1 MLFSLQSEIR
11 SLPMKRYIYY
21 NSKGVRNEQKGSS
34 ASESDKLWI
43 DISDPSPED
52 LQSIAKEYDLD
63 EDSLKLI
70 GQKTKRP
77 QIRMLDNH
85 IFSIILD
92 IKFKTIKQLLIEGI
106 YIYVGQN
113 WMITLH
119 SSEVKIYSTIKDT
132 LEKKNTKLLVSSINA
147 LYYTMIDE
155 IISRYEQLLT
165 SIELTITDFEQK
177 SLYKKPSK
185 NMLNYLDIVAKQTIV
200 IRRHFWYTRDAINFL
215 THMQNEDHE
224 IRYLQM
230 AYDDIRQLIE
240 LIESYGDTLNSTRDL
255 YIANISLQ
263 LNDTMRILT
272 VFSVIILPLTLIVGI
287 YGMNGLDLTK
297 FSDIP
302 EGLVVVIVIMALVSI
317 LLLIF
322 FKHKQWIFTKEDI
335 YNNSGTSS
343 TSKN

>member
-1 MLFSLQSEIR
+1 MQT
-11 SLPMKRYIYY
+11 KQQIYY
-21 NSKGVRNEQKGSS
+21 NSNGIRTEQEG
-34 ASESDKLWI
+34 ESDLQSNKLWI
-43 DISDPSPED
+43 DISDPSADD

-63 EDSLKLI
+63 EDSIRLI

-77 QIRMLDNH
+77 QIRMLDNY

-92 IKFKTIKQLLIEGI
+92 IRFKTIKQLLIEGI

-113 WMITLH
+113 WIITLH
-119 SSEVKIYSTIKDT
+119 SSEVNIFSNIKDT
-132 LEKKNTKLLVSSINA
+132 LEKKNTKLLTSNISA
-147 LYYTMIDE
+147 LYYTLIDE

-185 NMLNYLDIVAKQTIV
+185 NTLSYLDIVAKQTII
-200 IRRHFWYTRDAINFL
+200 IRRHFWYTRDVINFL
-215 THMQNEDHE
+215 THMQDQDSD
-224 IRYLQM
+224 IKYLQI
-230 AYDDIRQLIE
+230 AYDDIGQLIE
-240 LIESYGDTLNSTRDL
+240 LVESYRDTINSTRDL

-272 VFSVIILPLTLIVGI
+272 VFSVILLPLTLLTGI

-297 FSDIP
+297 LGDIP
-302 EGLVVVIVIMALVSI
+302 QGMFVVLVTMALISI

-322 FKHKQWIFTKEDI
+322 FKRKEWIFNKEDI
-335 YNNSGTSS
+335 FNNSDIKSP
-343 TSKN
+343 SKD